1 MILYIIFI
9 HTGDFRGT
17 KDSLKKLVNEDR
29 YRKPLMTDIWHFY
42 RSERL
47 YLLKTTKEIMTKTW
61 KEGSKHHATF
71 ADIFN
76 QMEELSIGQ
85 SLLNQLEYV
94 TRSEYFSL
102 YLETT
107 SSLVT

>member
-1 MILYIIFI
+1 
-9 HTGDFRGT
+9 
-17 KDSLKKLVNEDR
+17 
-29 YRKPLMTDIWHFY
+29 MTDIWHFY

-94 TRSEYFSL
+94 TRSEYFFLFIWRPPLLLSRR
-102 YLETT
+102 
-107 SSLVT
+107 LVEKAKPVLIQM